1 MNVKWCRILI
11 SSRNGMLS
19 FYALILMVIL
29 GFLLSGL
36 QTAAVDHNLNCRLA
50 LFEAQARQGADSGLN
65 ICLRVA
71 GDHPVDGIISSITF
85 QTGAVASMTIWFH
98 TGQAVLD
105 PTTMELISQASSTAM
120 VFERGPGG
128 QEREVARKSVR
139 NTINVLA
146 RTFGQ
151 AWSR

>member
-1 MNVKWCRILI
+1 VKWCRILI

-85 QTGAVASMTIWFH
+85 QTGAVASMTIWFR
-98 TGQAVLD
+98 TDPAVGG
-105 PTTMELISQASSTAM
+105 ISSASSIAM

-139 NTINVLA
+139 NTIKLPP

-151 AWSR
+151 AWRR

>member
-85 QTGAVASMTIWFH
+85 QTGAVASMTIWFR
-98 TGQAVLD
+98 TDPAVGG
-105 PTTMELISQASSTAM
+105 ISSASSIAM

-151 AWSR
+151 AWRR

>member
-1 MNVKWCRILI
+1 MKWCRILI

-85 QTGAVASMTIWFH
+85 QTGAVASMTIWFR
-98 TGQAVLD
+98 TDPAVGG
-105 PTTMELISQASSTAM
+105 ISSASSIAM

>member
-1 MNVKWCRILI
+1 MKWCRILI

-71 GDHPVDGIISSITF
+71 RDDHRVDGIISSITF
-85 QTGAVASMTIWFH
+85 QTGAVASMTIWFR
-98 TGQAVLD
+98 TVPAGGGF
-105 PTTMELISQASSTAM
+105 SQANSTAM

>member
-50 LFEAQARQGADSGLN
+50 LFESQARQGADSGLN

-71 GDHPVDGIISSITF
+71 TDSHSVEGMISSITF

-98 TGQAVLD
+98 TDKALAG
-105 PTTMELISQASSTAM
+105 ISRASSTAM

-139 NTINVLA
+139 NTIKLPG
-146 RTFGQ
+146 TFGQ
-151 AWSR
+151 AWRR

>member
-50 LFEAQARQGADSGLN
+50 LFESQARQGADSGLN

-71 GDHPVDGIISSITF
+71 NDDHPVDGIISSITF

-98 TGQAVLD
+98 TD
-105 PTTMELISQASSTAM
+105 PALAGISQASSTAM

-139 NTINVLA
+139 NTIKVPG
-146 RTFGQ
+146 TFGQ
-151 AWSR
+151 AWRR

>member
-98 TGQAVLD
+98 TDQASGSF
-105 PTTMELISQASSTAM
+105 SQASSTAM

-151 AWSR
+151 AWRR

>member
-71 GDHPVDGIISSITF
+71 NTLCRVDGMISSITF

-98 TGQAVLD
+98 TDKAGLDNQGVLV
-105 PTTMELISQASSTAM
+105 SQANSTAM

-139 NTINVLA
+139 NTIKLPG
-146 RTFGQ
+146 TFGQ
-151 AWSR
+151 AWRR

>member
-85 QTGAVASMTIWFH
+85 QTGAVASMTIWFR
-98 TGQAVLD
+98 TVPAGGGF
-105 PTTMELISQASSTAM
+105 SQANSTAM

-139 NTINVLA
+139 NTIKLPP

-151 AWSR
+151 AWRR

>member
-1 MNVKWCRILI
+1 MKWCRILI

-50 LFEAQARQGADSGLN
+50 LFESQARQGADSGLN

-98 TGQAVLD
+98 TDKALAG
-105 PTTMELISQASSTAM
+105 ISRASSTAM

-139 NTINVLA
+139 NTIKLPG
-146 RTFGQ
+146 TFGQ
-151 AWSR
+151 AWRR

>member
-1 MNVKWCRILI
+1 MKWCRILI

-50 LFEAQARQGADSGLN
+50 LFESQARQGADSGLN

-71 GDHPVDGIISSITF
+71 TASHSVDGMISSITF

-98 TGQAVLD
+98 TDQAVGSF
-105 PTTMELISQASSTAM
+105 SQASSTAM

-139 NTINVLA
+139 NKIKVPPG
-146 RTFGQ
+146 TFGQ

>member
-1 MNVKWCRILI
+1 MKWCRILI

-98 TGQAVLD
+98 TDKALAG
-105 PTTMELISQASSTAM
+105 ISQASSTAM

-139 NTINVLA
+139 NTIKLPG
-146 RTFGQ
+146 TFGQ

>member
-71 GDHPVDGIISSITF
+71 NTLCRVDGMISSITF
-85 QTGAVASMTIWFH
+85 QTGAVASMTIWFR
-98 TGQAVLD
+98 TDPAVGG
-105 PTTMELISQASSTAM
+105 ISSASSIAM

-139 NTINVLA
+139 NTIKLPG
-146 RTFGQ
+146 TFGQ
-151 AWSR
+151 AWRR

>member
-1 MNVKWCRILI
+1 MKWCRILI

-98 TGQAVLD
+98 TDKALAG
-105 PTTMELISQASSTAM
+105 ISQASSTAM

-139 NTINVLA
+139 NTIKLPG
-146 RTFGQ
+146 TFGQ
-151 AWSR
+151 AWRR

>member
-1 MNVKWCRILI
+1 MKWCRILI

-50 LFEAQARQGADSGLN
+50 LFESQARQGADSGLN

-71 GDHPVDGIISSITF
+71 NDDHPVDGIISSITS
-85 QTGAVASMTIWFH
+85 QTGAVASMTIWLHRSGCAGSYHDGAHFPSKFYRDGVRAWAGW
-98 TGQAVLD
+98 TG
-105 PTTMELISQASSTAM
+105 TGGSS
-120 VFERGPGG
+120 
-128 QEREVARKSVR
+128 
-139 NTINVLA
+139 
-146 RTFGQ
+146 
-151 AWSR
+151 